1 MKIGERKFTQLFK
14 ALFGKQHYN
23 ALIKMFLFSQNPF
36 DCFERYF
43 FGNGNYPTS
52 IILRTPLGKIS
63 PEIYSYQDM
72 ITVNEIFFRTD
83 YKINPEVKVVV
94 DIGSN
99 IGISALYFLTRNNF
113 CKTYLFEPEPKN
125 IVKLK
130 KNLEAYA
137 NRYIINESAVSSE
150 TGIKKFGRDVS
161 GRYGGLSRET
171 GDYIEVKC
179 QHINEVLDNILKFE
193 KEIDVLKLDIEG
205 EELKVLQ
212 AIDQKYLEKIKT
224 IYFEIDFTVTLEKNF
239 SFHPEIFK
247 QDRYGEV
254 YILKN
259 KLFRLS

>member
-1 MKIGERKFTQLFK
+1 MKIGERKFKQLFK
-14 ALFGKQHYN
+14 ALFGKQHYI
-23 ALIKMFLFSQNPF
+23 ALTKMFLVCQKPF
-36 DCFERYF
+36 DCFGRYF
-43 FGNGNYPTS
+43 FGWGEYP
-52 IILRTPLGKIS
+52 IGIELRTPLGKIK
-63 PEIYSYQDM
+63 PLIYSYQDM

-83 YKINPEVKVVV
+83 YALNRDAKVVV

-99 IGISALYFLTRNNF
+99 IGISALFFLTRNNF
-113 CKTYLFEPEPKN
+113 CKTYLFEPDPRNTE
-125 IVKLK
+125 KLK
-130 KNLEAYA
+130 NNLEDYT
-137 NRYIINESAVSSE
+137 NRYIINESAVSDE

-179 QHINEVLDNILKFE
+179 LHINEALDNILKLE

-239 SFHPEIFK
+239 SFRPEIFK